1 MPETA
6 MLVGCQVGLASQEWD
21 TQWHWIKLWW
31 LFHAIILKCI
41 FIGRFKPMTTTPIET
56 LNIILSVHKRCVGV
70 EPENIIVVA
79 RHHLSVKYN
88 YSLTF
93 CIFVTKFFYLCP
105 GITEDDLWGVI
116 CFPNQGDR
124 QVGPLFSAHADADVL
139 VLWRHLENTPWWGS
153 SRF

>member
-41 FIGRFKPMTTTPIET
+41 FIGRFKPMTTMPIET
-56 LNIILSVHKRCVGV
+56 LDIILSVHKRCVGV

-79 RHHLSVKYN
+79 RHHLSVKHN

-93 CIFVTKFFYLCP
+93 CIFVTKFFLPVPWNNWRRPLRCGLFSEPGWPSGWTSPLCP
-105 GITEDDLWGVI
+105 RWCWCT
-116 CFPNQGDR
+116 C
-124 QVGPLFSAHADADVL
+124 L
-139 VLWRHLENTPWWGS
+139 VKAPWKYS
-153 SRF
+153 MVRFK